1 MRINR
6 RRGIAALAV
15 VLVIALVVALSG
27 SAHHAARGPG
37 KHGATATRDTAPVA
51 AGPAEERAISATL
64 AYTPFVREGTR
75 SVRDIALTFDD
86 GPGPY
91 TPAVLSVLEAARVR
105 ATFFAIGRM
114 ERYFSAST
122 EREFKDG
129 DVVGDHT
136 ETHPPLAR
144 LSTSEQR
151 EQIFEAR
158 ARLEILGRR
167 PRLFRPPYGSFNPT
181 TFRELKS
188 MGMLMVL
195 WSSDTNDYQQP
206 GVPAIVQRALEGAH
220 PGAIILMHDG
230 GGNRAQTVE
239 ALPQIIRELRARGY
253 RLVTVPQLLAD
264 DPPVRGLPVPTSL
277 AGD

>member
-1 MRINR
+1 MRINV
-6 RRGIAALAV
+6 RRGIAALVLVLLIA
-15 VLVIALVVALSG
+15 LVIALSG
-27 SAHHAARGPG
+27 SSRHPARATGTHSTVPASDAA
-37 KHGATATRDTAPVA
+37 ALA

-91 TPAVLSVLEAARVR
+91 TPAVLSVLEAAHVR

-144 LSTSEQR
+144 LSAREQR
-151 EQIFEAR
+151 EQIFEGR

-181 TFRELKS
+181 TFRELAS

-230 GGNRAQTVE
+230 GGTRAQTVE
-239 ALPQIIRELRARGY
+239 ALPQIIRDLRARGY
-253 RLVTVPQLLAD
+253 RLVTVPQLLAA
-264 DPPVRGLPVPTSL
+264 DPPVRGLPVPTNL

>member
-1 MRINR
+1 MRINM
-6 RRGIAALAV
+6 RRGIAALLLVLLVA
-15 VLVIALVVALSG
+15 LVIALSG
-27 SAHHAARGPG
+27 SSH
-37 KHGATATRDTAPVA
+37 HGARATRAHGAATAHGAALAPVE
-51 AGPAEERAISATL
+51 PSEEKAISATL

-75 SVRDIALTFDD
+75 SVRDVALTFDD

-91 TPAVLSVLEAARVR
+91 TPALLSVLEAAHVR

-114 ERYFSAST
+114 ERYFSAAT

-136 ETHPPLAR
+136 ESHAPLAR
-144 LSTSEQR
+144 LSAREQR

-167 PRLFRPPYGSFNPT
+167 PRLFRPPYGSFDPT
-181 TFRELKS
+181 TFRELQS

-195 WSSDTNDYQQP
+195 WSADTGDYLQP

-220 PGAIILMHDG
+220 AGAIILLHDG
-230 GGNRAQTVE
+230 GGNRSQTVE
-239 ALPQIIRELRARGY
+239 AVPLIVRELHARGY